1 MSATLIIAA
10 GAGMVMG
17 FALGLALC
25 WTEGRRLRKRN
36 RKLRAIIKGEAK
48 PRKRET
54 MKVIV
59 WACVL
64 NGFAWIWCSYYLAY
78 TDHQQI
84 AETLSTAAVTEIIGA
99 VLAYALKSLVENLS
113 KNNHWPDKRPADAQ
127 VEPDANITDNGDA
140 AG

>member
-1 MSATLIIAA
+1 MTIMLITTAV
-10 GAGMVMG
+10 GMVLG
-17 FALGLALC
+17 IVLGLALC
-25 WTEGRRLRKRN
+25 GASVRRLRKKN
-36 RKLRAIIKGEAK
+36 RELRAIIKGEAK
-48 PRKRET
+48 PGKRET

-64 NGFAWIWCSYYLAY
+64 NGFAWIWCSYILAAL
-78 TDHQQI
+78 DKEQI

-127 VEPDANITDNGDA
+127 AEPEADTTDDGDA

>member
-1 MSATLIIAA
+1 MKICIIFTCAVA
-10 GAGMVMG
+10 LGV
-17 FALGLALC
+17 ALGLALC
-25 WTEGRRLRKRN
+25 RASVRRLWKKN
-36 RKLRAIIKGEAK
+36 RELRAIIKGEAK

-64 NGFAWIWCSYYLAY
+64 NGFAWIWCSYILAAL
-78 TDHQQI
+78 DKEQI

-127 VEPDANITDNGDA
+127 AEPETDTTDDGDA

>member
-1 MSATLIIAA
+1 MKICIIIICAVVL
-10 GAGMVMG
+10 GIV
-17 FALGLALC
+17 LGLALC
-25 WTEGRRLRKRN
+25 RVSVRRLWKKN
-36 RKLRAIIKGEAK
+36 RELRAIIKGEAK

-64 NGFAWIWCSYYLAY
+64 NGFAWIWCSYILAAL
-78 TDHQQI
+78 DKAQI

-113 KNNHWPDKRPADAQ
+113 KNNHWPDKHPVETQAEPEADT
-127 VEPDANITDNGDA
+127 TDGGDA

>member
-1 MSATLIIAA
+1 MKICIIFVCAVVL
-10 GAGMVMG
+10 GV
-17 FALGLALC
+17 ALGLALC
-25 WTEGRRLRKRN
+25 GVSVRRLWKKN
-36 RKLRAIIKGEAK
+36 RELRAIIKGDAK

-64 NGFAWIWCSYYLAY
+64 NGFAWIWCSYILAAL
-78 TDHQQI
+78 DKAQI

-113 KNNHWPDKRPADAQ
+113 KNNHWPDKRPAETQA
-127 VEPDANITDNGDA
+127 EPEADTTDGGDA

>member
-1 MSATLIIAA
+1 MKICIIFACGVA
-10 GAGMVMG
+10 LGAV
-17 FALGLALC
+17 LGLALC
-25 WTEGRRLRKRN
+25 WSDGRRLRKRN
-36 RKLRAIIKGEAK
+36 RELRAIIKGEAK

-113 KNNHWPDKRPADAQ
+113 KNNHWPDKRPVDAQ
-127 VEPDANITDNGDA
+127 AEPEADTTDDGDA